1 MTVIGTEIVRCLH
14 ASGSPGSA
22 GGFSTLGRSAG
33 PAIDKGQLVPTT
45 LPAWAG
51 HENRS
56 ASLPFP
62 VLDRSW
68 SRDVRTNAY
77 ILRAAMLSSTSAI
90 SFSCR
95 ACLIRSRAVADLYS
109 GPAVEGAI
117 SRRGSLL
124 PVRFGL
130 ATAQAHCRTRMGAHQ
145 QGHPRARGTFP
156 TEQKVAT
163 GSCVFPNHTS
173 SPW

>member
-14 ASGSPGSA
+14 ASGSPGPA
-22 GGFSTLGRSAG
+22 GGLSPLGRSAG
-33 PAIDKGQLVPTT
+33 PAIDKGQLVPRT
-45 LPAWAG
+45 LPAWGG

-77 ILRAAMLSSTSAI
+77 ILRAAMPSSKSAI

-95 ACLIRSRAVADLYS
+95 ACLIGRGPSRTSLAAQRSRAPYPDG
-109 GPAVEGAI
+109 GPFCRYALVW
-117 SRRGSLL
+117 
-124 PVRFGL
+124 
-130 ATAQAHCRTRMGAHQ
+130 ATTRAHCRTRTV
-145 QGHPRARGTFP
+145 PL
-156 TEQKVAT
+156 
-163 GSCVFPNHTS
+163 
-173 SPW
+173 